1 MKLEIITIND
11 ESLKLFYQGIYKH
24 QEELNTIIWYFDKIE
39 DYQEFFEKNQVYIIS
54 FLGIPLEKLLVECLK
69 QNNLHISFAESCT
82 GGMLV
87 STLVNASGASNV
99 LNESYVTY
107 SIDAKMRILG
117 VKKETIDKYT
127 VYSPQTAKEM
137 VEGLYNKTQAEICVS
152 VTGRAGGKISEVL
165 DGLFD
170 YAIFTNIN
178 NSSQLHLKRQ
188 AFKGS
193 RNDVRKMQTTYILWQ
208 VLRIINIER

>member
-1 MKLEIITIND
+1 MNLEIITIND

-24 QEELNTIIWYFDKIE
+24 KEELNTIIWYFDSDK
-39 DYQEFFEKNQVYIIS
+39 DYQEFFEKNQAYVIS

-107 SIDAKMRILG
+107 SIDAKTRVLG

-137 VEGLYNKTQAEICVS
+137 VEGLYEKTKAEVCVS
-152 VTGRAGGKISEVL
+152 VTGRAGGGASDPL

-170 YAIFTNIN
+170 YAILTNIGGKN
-178 NSSQLHLKRQ
+178 HLHIDRQ
-188 AFKGS
+188 EFKGT

-208 VLRIINIER
+208 VLRIINMPN